1 MNKKIRKSKKIL
13 VFAKARHDWIYYTLP
28 RSVRRWFAIWSVVMN
43 APSQRTRIV
52 PLDKASSS
60 SSLTSCTVPDQM
72 RCRLTQSCSMPQ
84 WSVGAI
90 GENVHATSCP
100 VQMVPLR
107 CNTIVTQWPHS
118 QDSSAITTAIEWRR
132 LLKKMNKLKKVEY
145 IFNSFFL
152 TKMR

>member
-13 VFAKARHDWIYYTLP
+13 VFAKARHDWIYHTLP
-28 RSVRRWFAIWSVVMN
+28 RSGSRRSVRRWFAIWSAVMN
-43 APSQRTRIV
+43 APSQWTRIV

-72 RCRLTQSCSMPQ
+72 RCRLTQSCRMPQ
-84 WSVGAI
+84 WSVAI
-90 GENVHATSCP
+90 GENVLAMSCP

-145 IFNSFFL
+145 IFNSFF
-152 TKMR
+152 